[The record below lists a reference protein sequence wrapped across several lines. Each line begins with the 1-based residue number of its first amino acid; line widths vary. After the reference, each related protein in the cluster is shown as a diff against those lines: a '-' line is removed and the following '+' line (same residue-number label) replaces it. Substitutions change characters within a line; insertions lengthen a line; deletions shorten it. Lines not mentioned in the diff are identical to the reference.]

1 MTFGGMGLHCKCFT
15 NSHHILR
22 NIPGLGIKERSSCC
36 YPSRQKVTWPL
47 TAAEVGIGWIPP
59 LPRFHSHGSFMNWNQ
74 LNCVDRSAWSRA
86 GGGPSPPPGA
96 GAASAGGKRRK
107 KKRKHWACY
116 SRRHGNSLRPWSMDC
131 ASGMNLTPD
140 GPISHSVL
148 ACVING
154 QNVTRWEVFRV
165 ITWCFMF

>member
-1 MTFGGMGLHCKCFT
+1 MTFGGMGFHCKCLPIVTTFYET
-15 NSHHILR
+15 SQVWRSR
-22 NIPGLGIKERSSCC
+22 NVLHAVTLPGRRSLGHSL
-36 YPSRQKVTWPL
+36 PL
-47 TAAEVGIGWIPP
+47 KLGLVESP

-116 SRRHGNSLRPWSMDC
+116 SRHHGNSLRPWSMDC
-131 ASGMNLTPD
+131 ASWMNLTPD